1 MNGRHVVA
9 ALNVVNAAHRIA
21 TATAAV
27 ADAESRPWDYR
38 ASADLRVASG
48 SLRVAQSDHSNSVAR
63 WADLGV
69 PSTPA
74 DYLTALGFDLPE

>member
-1 MNGRHVVA
+1 MNGRHVLA
-9 ALNVVNAAHRIA
+9 ALNVVNAPHRIA